1 MCLSYG
7 RQVVWVSA
15 QSVGQIGLDLVV
27 NKKDFERQMG
37 GIQKLAKNAGK
48 ALASAFAVKKI
59 IDFGKECLELG
70 SDLAEVQNVV
80 DVTFP
85 AMSKKVDEFAQGAA
99 NAFGLSETMAKQ
111 FTGTFGA
118 MAKAFGFSEKAAYDM
133 STTLTGLAGDVAS
146 FYNLSQDAAYTK
158 LKSVFTGETESLK
171 DLGIVMTQTALDS
184 YALANGF
191 GKTTAKMTEAEK
203 VALRYKFV
211 QEQLAGA
218 TGDFAR
224 TSGGWANQVRILSLQ
239 FDSLKASIGQGLI
252 NLFTPVIKV
261 INTLIGKL
269 MLLASAFKSFTEM
282 VTGQKSSGGISADME
297 NTAQAA
303 GNAAAAVEGVGD
315 AAAASAKKAKRAL
328 AGFDSLQT
336 LDKQD
341 DGGGA
346 GGGSA
351 GGASMDFGTLDTGA
365 LKEAEARTDAIL
377 GKWQELARLFKQGFK
392 IGFGDREKKIESI
405 RQHIQEIGQS
415 LKDIFTDGAVEKAA
429 AGLFESV
436 ALNVGKVSGSFTRIG
451 LTVADNLIGGFDGY
465 LQGSAGY
472 IKERIVSVFDVS
484 GEIGELVGEL
494 SVALADIFDVF
505 SGDSAKGCTEHL
517 IGIFSD
523 AFLGITDMAAR
534 LGRDVIACIA
544 NPIIENKDGI
554 GEALENTLAPLD
566 GILAALHGLVQDTFQ
581 KIFQVYE
588 EYLEPAFANISSGFS
603 TVFSGILD
611 AYNNYLAPVLDWI
624 AERFTALV
632 SEYIQP
638 LINAFLDF
646 CGKAVEALSML
657 WDFLSPFVSWF
668 AEGFIARL
676 AERLQ
681 WLWTFIEAVVA
692 AFAAIIQGVIEICSG
707 LIDFIVGVFTGN
719 WEKAWTG
726 IKEIFGGICTAIQ
739 GVFKAV
745 GNLISNVFT
754 TINTT
759 AGNALDLLK
768 SLVTRALNAIST
780 VFRNVFTG
788 IKNTVVS
795 IFNGIW
801 NVIRN
806 VINSILGGVES
817 MSNGLIR
824 GINGM
829 ISALNKISFSI
840 PDWVPGLGGKSF
852 GISLPSMPEVS
863 IPRLAQGAYVKPNT
877 PQLAMIGDNRHQGE
891 IVAPEDK
898 IYQVSA
904 KAMWDVMRQ
913 FIAAMKAMSGS
924 AQNGETTIVLRVT
937 GDMAPFVRMM
947 QFEIDREISRRGINL
962 EVRYE

>member
-7 RQVVWVSA
+7 KQVVLVSA

-27 NKKDFERQMG
+27 NKKDFEKQMG
-37 GIQKLAKNAGK
+37 GIQKLAKDTGK
-48 ALASAFAVKKI
+48 MLASAFAVKKI

-118 MAKAFGFSEKAAYDM
+118 MAKAFGFTEQQAHDM

-146 FYNLSQDAAYTK
+146 FYNISQDAAYTK

-203 VALRYKFV
+203 VALRYRFV
-211 QEQLAGA
+211 QDQLAAA

-261 INTLIGKL
+261 INILIGKL

-282 VTGQKSSGGISADME
+282 VTGRKGSGMAADME
-297 NTAQAA
+297 STAQAA
-303 GNAAAAVEGVGD
+303 GNAAAAVGGVGD
-315 AAAASAKKAKRAL
+315 AAEASAKKAKRAL

-346 GGGSA
+346 GASG
-351 GGASMDFGTLDTGA
+351 GGAAIDFGSPDTGA
-365 LKEAEARTDAIL
+365 LREAEASTDAIL
-377 GKWQELARLFKQGFK
+377 GKWQELAALFRQGFE
-392 IGFGDREKKIESI
+392 IGFGGSEKKAESI
-405 RQHIQEIGQS
+405 RQHVQEIVQS
-415 LKDIFTDGAVEKAA
+415 LKGVFTDGTVVEAA
-429 AGLFESV
+429 ADLFDSII
-436 ALNVGKVSGSFTRIG
+436 LNIGKVSGSFAHIG
-451 LTVADNLIGGFDGY
+451 LTVADNLVGGIDGY
-465 LQGSAGY
+465 LQDSAGY
-472 IKERIVSVFDVS
+472 IKERLVSMFDIS
-484 GEIGELVGEL
+484 GEIAGLAGEL

-505 SGDSAKGCTEHL
+505 SGSSAKGFTEHL
-517 IGIFSD
+517 VGIFSD
-523 AFLGITDMAAR
+523 TFLGLTDMALR
-534 LGRDVIACIA
+534 FGRDVTACIA
-544 NPIIENKDGI
+544 NPIIENKDRI
-554 GEALENTLAPLD
+554 GAALENTLSPLD
-566 GILAALHGLVQDTFQ
+566 GILGALHGLVRDTFQ
-581 KIFQVYE
+581 KIFQTYE
-588 EYLEPAFANISSGFS
+588 EYLEPAFANIASGFS
-603 TVFSGILD
+603 AVFAGALD

-624 AERFTALV
+624 SERFSALV

-638 LINAFLDF
+638 LIDAFLDF
-646 CGKAVEALSML
+646 GGKAIEAFSML
-657 WDFLSPFVSWF
+657 WEFLSPFVSWF
-668 AEGFIARL
+668 AEAFIAQL
-676 AERLQ
+676 AERIQ
-681 WLWTFIEAVVA
+681 WMWTFIEAVA
-692 AFAAIIQGVIEICSG
+692 AALAAIIQGFIEVCSG
-707 LIDFIVGVFTGN
+707 LIDFIVGIFTGD

-726 IKEIFGGICTAIQ
+726 IREIFGGICTAIQ
-739 GVFKAV
+739 GTFKAA
-745 GNLISNVFT
+745 GSFISNIFT
-754 TINTT
+754 TIVGTV
-759 AGNALDLLK
+759 GNALNLLR
-768 SLVTRALNAIST
+768 SLVTKSLNAIST
-780 VFRNVFTG
+780 VFRNVFNG
-788 IKNTVVS
+788 IKGTVVS

-829 ISALNKISFSI
+829 VSALNSLHFDI
-840 PDWVPGLGGKSF
+840 PDWLPGLGGKSF
-852 GISLPSMPEVS
+852 GLSLPILPSVS
-863 IPRLAQGAYVKPNT
+863 IPRLAQGGYVKPNA

-891 IVAPEDK
+891 VVAPEDK
-898 IYQVSA
+898 IYQVSS
-904 KAMWDVMRQ
+904 KAMWDVMQ
-913 FIAAMKAMSGS
+913 KFMAAMKTIVGTT
-924 AQNGETTIVLRVT
+924 QNGSTTIVLKVT
-937 GDMAPFVRMM
+937 GEMAPFVRMLKM
-947 QFEIDREISRRGINL
+947 ELDKEMNRSGINL
-962 EVRYE
+962 EVVCE

>member
-1 MCLSYG
+1 MPMCLSYG
-7 RQVVWVSA
+7 RQVDSVSA

-27 NKKDFERQMG
+27 NKKEFEKQMG
-37 GIQKLAKNAGK
+37 GIQKLAKNTGRM
-48 ALASAFAVKKI
+48 LASAFAVKKI

-70 SDLAEVQNVV
+70 SDLDEVQNVV

-99 NAFGLSETMAKQ
+99 SAFGLSETMAKR
-111 FTGTFGA
+111 FAGTFGA

-146 FYNLSQDAAYTK
+146 FYNISQDAAYTK

-171 DLGIVMTQTALDS
+171 DLGIVMTQTTLDS

-203 VALRYKFV
+203 VALRYRFV
-211 QEQLAGA
+211 QEQLSGA
-218 TGDFAR
+218 MGDFAR

-252 NLFTPVIKV
+252 NLLTPVIKV
-261 INTLIGKL
+261 INVLVGKL
-269 MLLASAFKSFTEM
+269 MLLAGAFKSFTER
-282 VTGQKSSGGISADME
+282 VSGKKGSGMAADLE
-297 NTAQAA
+297 GTAQAA
-303 GNAAAAVEGVGD
+303 GNAAAAVGGVGD
-315 AAAASAKKAKRAL
+315 AAEASAKKAKRAL

-336 LDKQD
+336 LDKQN
-341 DGGGA
+341 DGGGSGA
-346 GGGSA
+346 SA
-351 GGASMDFGTLDTGA
+351 GGASLDFGTLDTGA
-365 LKEAEARTDAIL
+365 LKEAEAGTDAIL
-377 GKWQELARLFKQGFK
+377 GKWKEIAALFRQGFE
-392 IGFGDREKKIESI
+392 IGFGDSGKKIESI
-405 RQHIQEIGQS
+405 RQHIQGIGQS
-415 LKDIFTDGAVEKAA
+415 LKEIFTDGAVAEAA
-429 AGLFESV
+429 AGLFDSV
-436 ALNVGKVSGSFTRIG
+436 MLNVGKASGSFARIG
-451 LTVADNLIGGFDGY
+451 LTFADNLLGGFDGY

-472 IKERIVSVFDVS
+472 IKERLVSVFDVS
-484 GEIGELVGEL
+484 GEIAGLVGEL

-517 IGIFSD
+517 IGIFAD
-523 AFLGITDMAAR
+523 ASLGITDMALR

-544 NPIIENKDGI
+544 NPIIENKGLV

-566 GILAALHGLVQDTFQ
+566 GILGALHGLVRDTFQ

-603 TVFSGILD
+603 LAFAAILD
-611 AYNNYLAPVLDWI
+611 AYNNFLAPVLDWI
-624 AERFTALV
+624 AERFSALV
-632 SEYIQP
+632 SEYVQP
-638 LINAFLDF
+638 LIDAFLDF

-657 WDFLSPFVSWF
+657 WEFLSPFVAWF
-668 AEGFIARL
+668 AEVFIAQL
-676 AERLQ
+676 TERIQ
-681 WLWTFIEAVVA
+681 WIWTFIEVVA
-692 AFAAIIQGVIEICSG
+692 SALAAIIQGFIEVCSG
-707 LIDFIVGVFTGN
+707 LIDFIVGVFTGD

-739 GVFKAV
+739 GIFKAA
-745 GNLISNVFT
+745 GNFISNTFRTVT
-754 TINTT
+754 NTV
-759 AGNALDLLK
+759 GNALSLLR
-768 SLVTRALNAIST
+768 SLVAASLNAIAT
-780 VFRNVFTG
+780 VFRNVFSG
-788 IKNTVVS
+788 IKNTVTS

-801 NVIRN
+801 NVIRS

-817 MSNGLIR
+817 MANGIVR

-829 ISALNKISFSI
+829 ISALNGLHFSI

-852 GISLPSMPEVS
+852 GLSLPTLPQVS
-863 IPRLAQGAYVKPNT
+863 IPRLAQGGYVKPNA

-904 KAMWDVMRQ
+904 KAMWDVMQ
-913 FIAAMKAMSGS
+913 KFMAAMKAMAGAS
-924 AQNGETTIVLRVT
+924 QNGSTTIVLKVT
-937 GDMAPFVRMM
+937 GEMAPFVRMLKVELDKEM
-947 QFEIDREISRRGINL
+947 NRSGINL
-962 EVRYE
+962 EVVYE

>member
-1 MCLSYG
+1 MPMCLSYG
-7 RQVVWVSA
+7 RQVIYVA
-15 QSVGQIGLDLVV
+15 GQSVGQIGLDLVV

-80 DVTFP
+80 DITFP
-85 AMSKKVDEFAQGAA
+85 AMSKKVDEFAQDAA

-111 FTGTFGA
+111 FTGTLGA

-203 VALRYKFV
+203 VALRYQFV

-252 NLFTPVIKV
+252 NLFTPIIKV
-261 INTLIGKL
+261 INTLVGKL
-269 MLLASAFKSFTEM
+269 MLLAGVFKSFTEM
-282 VTGQKSSGGISADME
+282 ITGTKSSDMAADME

-303 GNAAAAVEGVGD
+303 GNAASAVEGVGD
-315 AAAASAKKAKRAL
+315 AAAASAKKAKRAI
-328 AGFDSLQT
+328 AGFDNLQT
-336 LDKQD
+336 LDKQEE
-341 DGGGA
+341 GGGQGA
-346 GGGSA
+346 SA
-351 GGASMDFGTLDTGA
+351 GGASMDFGSLDTGA
-365 LKEAEARTDAIL
+365 LKEAETRTDAIL
-377 GKWQELARLFKQGFK
+377 GKWQELAGLFKKGFE
-392 IGFGDREKKIESI
+392 IGFGNSGKKIESI
-405 RQHIQEIGQS
+405 RQHVGGIGQA
-415 LKDIFTDGAVEKAA
+415 LKGIFTDGAIEEAA
-429 AGLFESV
+429 AGLFETLV
-436 ALNVGKVSGSFTRIG
+436 LNLGKVSGSFSRIG
-451 LTVADNLIGGFDGY
+451 LTAADNLLGGFDGY
-465 LQGSAGY
+465 LQGSADY
-472 IKERIVSVFDVS
+472 IKERIVSIFDIS
-484 GEIGELVGEL
+484 GKIAGLVGEL

-517 IGIFSD
+517 TGIFAD
-523 AFLGITDMAAR
+523 AFLGIVDLAMR
-534 LGRDVIACIA
+534 LGQDVAACIA
-544 NPIIENKDGI
+544 NPIIENKDRI

-566 GILAALHGLVQDTFQ
+566 GIFATLHGLVQDTFQ

-611 AYNNYLAPVLDWI
+611 AYNNYLAPVLGWI
-624 AERFTALV
+624 SERFTALV

-668 AEGFIARL
+668 AEGFIAQL
-676 AERLQ
+676 AAGLQ

-707 LIDFIVGVFTGN
+707 LIDFIVGVFTGD
-719 WEKAWTG
+719 WEKAWNG
-726 IKEIFGGICTAIQ
+726 IREIFGGVCTAVQ
-739 GVFKAV
+739 GIFKAV
-745 GNLISNVFT
+745 GDFISNIFT
-754 TINTT
+754 AITTT

-768 SLVTRALNAIST
+768 SIVTKALDAIST
-780 VFRNVFTG
+780 VFWNVFSG
-788 IKNTVVS
+788 IKNTVTD

-801 NVIRN
+801 NMIKG
-806 VINSILGGVES
+806 VINSILGGIES
-817 MSNGLIR
+817 MSNGVIR

-829 ISALNKISFSI
+829 VSALNSLHFDI

-852 GISLPSMPEVS
+852 GISLPTLSEVS
-863 IPRLAQGAYVKPNT
+863 LPRLAKGGYVKPNA

-898 IYQVSA
+898 MYQISA
-904 KAMWDVMRQ
+904 KAMWDVMQ
-913 FIAAMKAMSGS
+913 KFMSAMKAMAGT
-924 AQNGETTIVLRVT
+924 AQNGGTTIVLKVT

-947 QFEIDREISRRGINL
+947 RWELDREMHRRGINL